1 MNDTLLEVSALVAG
15 YGGARKSQPILDG
28 IDLQLRKGQRLALVG
43 ESGSGKSTLA
53 KVLSGQLRPY
63 SGNVAV
69 NGESLVTAKGR
80 QLKQLRRRVNL
91 VPQDPYASLNP
102 RMRIGEAIAEAIAP
116 DIASERKLSA
126 DVEQLLTSVQ
136 LDPGVAT
143 RYPHEFS
150 GGQRQRI
157 AIARA
162 LAVRPTVLIADEITS
177 ALDASVQAEILDL
190 MRELHS
196 SGLTFIFVTHDLE
209 IAEYLCDSIVVMQH
223 GVIVERGDIGL
234 LSSPATDYTKTL
246 VASVPDP
253 EGRFLG
259 ASEPLQ
265 ALTTKERE

>member
-1 MNDTLLEVSALVAG
+1 MSQPLLDVSELVAG
-15 YGGARKSQPILDG
+15 YGGSRRSQPILNG
-28 IDLQLRKGQRLALVG
+28 IDLTLQAGQRLALVG

-63 SGNVAV
+63 SGEVRVAGV
-69 NGESLVTAKGR
+69 SLGSARGAALR
-80 QLKQLRRRVNL
+80 QMRRRVNL

-102 RMRIGEAIAEAIAP
+102 RMRVGEALAEAISPHAVR
-116 DIASERKLSA
+116 ER
-126 DVEQLLTSVQ
+126 QLRAEIDRLLASVQ
-136 LDPGVAT
+136 LDPEVAQ

-162 LAVRPTVLIADEITS
+162 LAVQPTVLIADEITS

-190 MRELHS
+190 MIHLHA
-196 SGLTFIFVTHDLE
+196 SGLTFIFLTHDLE

-223 GVIVERGDIGL
+223 GEIVERGEIGL
-234 LSSPATDYTKTL
+234 LQQPATEYTRTL

-253 EGRFLG
+253 QGRFLG
-259 ASEPLQ
+259 ASECATPL
-265 ALTTKERE
+265 ATNERE